1 LAHSS
6 SQPPASA
13 VREKTEILYGTENV
27 LSSLSEFLSRAKRI
41 DSCGD
46 SKSPSLAFEVNMYRK
61 LIVDSKNKGIK
72 IRQVTDITKENINY
86 CKELLKFGY
95 EIRHLDDIKANF
107 SVSET
112 EYLATAA
119 ALREAEPIPQ
129 IIYSNVKDI
138 VEQQRYVF
146 ESFWNRANP
155 AETRINEIEKG
166 IELERTQVIQDSQS
180 IKKLFVDMV
189 KSAQHEVL
197 LVLPTVNA
205 FLREHRI
212 GMIQLLAQAAK
223 ERSVNV
229 RILTPT
235 NNVVDDLMK
244 NMEVSSYQD
253 GERKKEFDFD
263 LRSIDISSEETT
275 VSTVTIV
282 VVDKKESL
290 VFEKTDDT
298 KENFTEAVG
307 SATYSNSKPTVM
319 SYLSIFKNLWKQVDL
334 YEQLKMH
341 DKMQKEFIN
350 IASHEMK
357 TPTQAII
364 GYSDLMQKHP
374 DKREEM
380 LKAISRNAIRLQR
393 LTNDILDVTRIDSN
407 TLNLSKEQFNLDS
420 LIANVVQD
428 YVGYIEKEN
437 LNVKLLYD
445 LKDDTSGPLP
455 IDVDRDRIT
464 QVISNLL
471 NNAIKFTSKK
481 GEGEG
486 MISITA
492 ERNNDSENE
501 VIVSIKDTGE
511 GINPEILPRLFTK
524 FATRSFSG
532 TGLGLYISKSIV
544 EAHGG
549 KMWAEN
555 NHEEKGATFTFTLP
569 LNSRKDNH
577 QL

>member
-1 LAHSS
+1 MTHSS
-6 SQPPASA
+6 SQPPTSA
-13 VREKTEILYGTENV
+13 IREKTEILYGTENV
-27 LSSLSEFLSRAKRI
+27 LGSLLEFLSKAKRI

-46 SKSPSLAFEVNMYRK
+46 SKSLSLVFEVDMYNK
-61 LIVDSKNKGIK
+61 LLIDIKNRGIK
-72 IRQVTDITKENINY
+72 VRQVTDITKENIRY

-95 EIRHLDDIKANF
+95 DIRHLDDIKTNF

-112 EYLATAA
+112 EYLVTAA
-119 ALREAEPIPQ
+119 ALREAQPIPQ

-146 ESFWNRANP
+146 ESFWNRAIP

-166 IELERTQVIQDSQS
+166 IELEKTHVIQDQQS

-197 LVLPTVNA
+197 LILPTVNA

-212 GMIQLLAQAAK
+212 GVIQLLLKAAK
-223 ERSVNV
+223 EHSVNV

-235 NNVVDDLMK
+235 NDVIDDLLRNVK
-244 NMEVSSYQD
+244 ILSYQE
-253 GERKKEFDFD
+253 GERKKDFDFD
-263 LRSIDISSEETT
+263 LRSINLSSEETA

-282 VVDKKESL
+282 VIDKKESL

-298 KENFTEAVG
+298 KENFIEAVG

-319 SYLSIFKNLWKQVDL
+319 SYVSIFKNLWKQADL
-334 YEQLKMH
+334 YEQLKSH

-364 GYSDLMQKHP
+364 GYADLIKKHP
-374 DKREEM
+374 EKRDDM
-380 LKAISRNAIRLQR
+380 MQAISRNAVRLQR

-407 TLNLSKEQFNLDS
+407 TLNPLKELFNLDD
-420 LIANVVQD
+420 LIANVIQD
-428 YVGYIEKEN
+428 NVGYIEKEN
-437 LNVKLLYD
+437 LSVKLLYNIKRD
-445 LKDDTSGPLP
+445 INEPLSV
-455 IDVDRDRIT
+455 DADRDRIA

-471 NNAIKFTSKK
+471 NNAIKFTSKRMD
-481 GEGEG
+481 GV
-486 MISITA
+486 IFVSA
-492 ERNNDSENE
+492 ERKKNSNQEE

-511 GINPEILPRLFTK
+511 GINPEIQPRLFTK

-555 NHEEKGATFTFTLP
+555 NPEGNGATFTFTLP
-569 LNSRKDNH
+569 LSRKEDDR

>member
-1 LAHSS
+1 MIHSA
-6 SQPPASA
+6 SQPPTSA
-13 VREKTEILYGTENV
+13 VRERTEILYGTENV
-27 LSSLSEFLSRAKRI
+27 LGSLLEFLSKAKRI

-46 SKSPSLAFEVNMYRK
+46 SKSLSLAFEVDKYRK
-61 LIVDSKNKGIK
+61 LLVDIKDKGIK
-72 IRQVTDITKENINY
+72 VRQVTGITKENIRY

-95 EIRHLDDIKANF
+95 EIRHLDDIKTNF

-146 ESFWNRANP
+146 ESFWNRATP

-166 IELERTQVIQDSQS
+166 IELEKTHVIQDPQTIQKS
-180 IKKLFVDMV
+180 FVDMV

-197 LVLPTVNA
+197 LILPTVNA

-212 GMIQLLAQAAK
+212 GIIQLLMQATK

-229 RILTPT
+229 KILTPT
-235 NNVVDDLMK
+235 NDVIDDLLK
-244 NMEVSSYQD
+244 NMELLSYQE
-253 GERKKEFDFD
+253 GERKKDFD
-263 LRSIDISSEETT
+263 LELRSINLSSEETA

-298 KENFTEAVG
+298 KENFIEAVG
-307 SATYSNSKPTVM
+307 SGTYSNSKPTVM
-319 SYLSIFKNLWKQVDL
+319 SYVSIFKNLWKQVDL
-334 YEQLKMH
+334 YDHLKTH

-357 TPTQAII
+357 TPTQAIV
-364 GYSDLMQKHP
+364 GYADLMKKHP
-374 DKREEM
+374 EKRDDM
-380 LKAISRNAIRLQR
+380 MQAISRNAVRLQR

-407 TLNLSKEQFNLDS
+407 TLNLHKELFNPDD

-428 YVGYIEKEN
+428 YLGYIEKEN
-437 LNVKLLYD
+437 LNVKLLYNFKQD
-445 LKDDTSGPLP
+445 INEPVP
-455 IDVDRDRIT
+455 VNADRDRIA

-471 NNAIKFTSKK
+471 NNAIKFTSKSMD
-481 GEGEG
+481 GV
-486 MISITA
+486 IFVSA
-492 ERNNDSENE
+492 ERKQNSNQEE

-511 GINPEILPRLFTK
+511 GINPEIQPRLFTK
-524 FATRSFSG
+524 FASRSFSG

-555 NHEEKGATFTFTLP
+555 NPEGKGATFTFTLP
-569 LNSRKDNH
+569 LSSRKDDH

>member
-1 LAHSS
+1 M
-6 SQPPASA
+6 
-13 VREKTEILYGTENV
+13 RERTEILYGTENV
-27 LSSLSEFLSRAKRI
+27 LSSLLDFLSKAKRI

-46 SKSPSLAFEVNMYRK
+46 SKSPSLAFEVDIYRK
-61 LIVDSKNKGIK
+61 LLVDIKNKGIRV
-72 IRQVTDITKENINY
+72 RQVTGITKENIRY

-119 ALREAEPIPQ
+119 ALRESQPIPQ

-146 ESFWNRANP
+146 ESFWNRAIL

-166 IELERTQVIQDSQS
+166 IELEKTHVIQDPQTIQKS
-180 IKKLFVDMV
+180 FVDMV

-197 LVLPTVNA
+197 LILPTVNA

-212 GMIQLLAQAAK
+212 GIIQLLVQAAK

-235 NNVVDDLMK
+235 NDVIDDLLK
-244 NMEVSSYQD
+244 NMEVLSYQD
-253 GERKKEFDFD
+253 GERTKDFDLD
-263 LRSIDISSEETT
+263 LRSINMSSEETA

-298 KENFTEAVG
+298 KENFIEAVG

-319 SYLSIFKNLWKQVDL
+319 SYVSIFKNLWKQVDL
-334 YEQLKMH
+334 YEQLKTH

-357 TPTQAII
+357 TPTQAIV
-364 GYSDLMQKHP
+364 GYADLMKKHP
-374 DKREEM
+374 EKRDDM
-380 LKAISRNAIRLQR
+380 MQAISRNAVRLQR

-407 TLNLSKEQFNLDS
+407 TLNLHKELFNLDDV
-420 LIANVVQD
+420 IANVIQD

-437 LNVKLLYD
+437 LNVKLLYNFKRD
-445 LKDDTSGPLP
+445 INEP
-455 IDVDRDRIT
+455 ISVDADRDRIA

-471 NNAIKFTSKK
+471 SNAIKFTSKRMD
-481 GEGEG
+481 GV
-486 MISITA
+486 IFVSA
-492 ERNNDSENE
+492 ERKKNSNSNQEE

-511 GINPEILPRLFTK
+511 GINPEIQPRLFTK

-532 TGLGLYISKSIV
+532 TGLGLYISKSII

-549 KMWAEN
+549 KMLAEN
-555 NHEEKGATFTFTLP
+555 NPDGNGATFTFTLP
-569 LNSRKDNH
+569 LSSRKDNH